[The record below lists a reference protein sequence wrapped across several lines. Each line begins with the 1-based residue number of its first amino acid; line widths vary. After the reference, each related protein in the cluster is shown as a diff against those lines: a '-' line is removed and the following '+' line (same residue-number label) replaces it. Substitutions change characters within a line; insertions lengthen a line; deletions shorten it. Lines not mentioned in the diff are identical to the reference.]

1 MRIVKFSNAR
11 FKSNDKNHNIK
22 PIPLNAYRYLLHINI
37 YFKSLSVI
45 IKNSLVS
52 FPNARKLNSYLFRA
66 KLYPLERTVDS

>member
-1 MRIVKFSNAR
+1 MRILRFSNSR
-11 FKSNDKNHNIK
+11 FKSNDKDHNIK
-22 PIPLNAYRYLLHINI
+22 RIPLNAYRYLLHINLC
-37 YFKSLSVI
+37 FKSLSVI